1 MRLVGGRAPAGAKQ
15 RGLGAT
21 IEVVGPTS
29 PLAKK
34 VARVLEQHGHNG
46 ALLRGMPK
54 RKRVSAGGS
63 GRAMGLD
70 LDLQGSVISIDVE
83 RAYVVNALKPDG
95 STAPT
100 EVREQVQS
108 VREREPDAP
117 VFVLLD
123 EANAEAVQAARQ
135 AGATDFFSAAV
146 AANPAAVE
154 WRLDTMLTHAVVRR
168 GIPSGAFLQRP
179 GRRMTTR
186 RAPDPLSLGAP
197 TEPTTGEVTK
207 ALARV
212 EAGLKR
218 AQTPKQALAR
228 AAKLTT
234 VAAPELCDERS
245 GRFDAKRIAE
255 RLGVS
260 VNRLAPA
267 TGVSQQA
274 LSKRPDS
281 PRAQKGL
288 AFIARVLAALDE
300 LHPAAGTKMWLN
312 TPRSRLGDA
321 APLELIL
328 QGRADAVARML
339 ERALEGIPD

>member
-1 MRLVGGRAPAGAKQ
+1 
-15 RGLGAT
+15 
-21 IEVVGPTS
+21 
-29 PLAKK
+29 
-34 VARVLEQHGHNG
+34 
-46 ALLRGMPK
+46 
-54 RKRVSAGGS
+54 
-63 GRAMGLD
+63 MGLD

-100 EVREQVQS
+100 EVREQVQL

-168 GIPSGAFLQRP
+168 GIPSGAFLQGP

-186 RAPDPLSLGAP
+186 RAPDPCLSLGTL

-218 AQTPKQALAR
+218 TQTPKQALAR

-245 GRFDAKRIAE
+245 GRLDAKRIAQ

-300 LHPAAGTKMWLN
+300 LHPAAGAKMWLN
-312 TPRSRLGDA
+312 TPRFRLGDA

>member
-1 MRLVGGRAPAGAKQ
+1 MRSITGRATRTKCAPGT
-15 RGLGAT
+15 AT
-21 IEVVGPTS
+21 IELVGPQST
-29 PLAKK
+29 LARKLAE
-34 VARVLEQHGHNG
+34 VLQQHRQTIRV
-46 ALLRGMPK
+46 RGEK
-54 RKRVSAGGS
+54 RLGGTP
-63 GRAMGLD
+63 R
-70 LDLQGSVISIDVE
+70 E
-83 RAYVVNALKPDG
+83 RRMYVVNALKPDG
-95 STAPT
+95 STAPS
-100 EVREQVQS
+100 EVWRQVEPL
-108 VREREPDAP
+108 REREPDAP

-146 AANPAAVE
+146 AANPAAVQ
-154 WRLDTMLTHAVVRR
+154 WRVDTMLTYVVLR
-168 GIPSGAFLQRP
+168 GGVGSADFLQRV
-179 GRRMTTR
+179 GRVERRMTTR
-186 RAPDPLSLGAP
+186 RAPDPSLSLGTP
-197 TEPTTGEVTK
+197 VEPTTGEVTK

-260 VNRLAPA
+260 INRLAPA

-274 LSKRPDS
+274 LSRRPDS

-288 AFIARVLAALDE
+288 ASLARLLAALDE
-300 LHPAAGTKMWLN
+300 LHPAAEAKMWLN
-312 TPRSRLGDA
+312 TPRSGLGDA

-328 QGRADAVARML
+328 QGRADSVARML